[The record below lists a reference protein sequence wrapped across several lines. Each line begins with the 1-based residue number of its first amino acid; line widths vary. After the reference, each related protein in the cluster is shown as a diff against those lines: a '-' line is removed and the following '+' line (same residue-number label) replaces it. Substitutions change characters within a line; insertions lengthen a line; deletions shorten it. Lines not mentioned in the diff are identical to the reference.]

1 MLVCAGQAEQEN
13 ISEHAGSVGEA
24 NCSGRLPFWREKQSQ
39 QSTERKQQLDRETEG
54 RRKKPEGE

>member
-1 MLVCAGQAEQEN
+1 MSVQVKQSRR
-13 ISEHAGSVGEA
+13 ISQNMQGVGEA
-24 NCSGRLPFWREKQSQ
+24 NCSGRLPFWQEKQSQ